1 MMKSFS
7 TSEKSGEM
15 RWSRMV
21 VLSGFFHIAL
31 FGMVILAPESFS
43 TRRPLGGIVY
53 EVDLVEMPG
62 GGAPKART
70 ASTPKEESKSAIPK
84 DAKAKRIEENVPKQ
98 EKPLIIAKKTS
109 EKEVTSA
116 KKPEISP
123 SELIE
128 RAISKIEKK
137 VKSEEHLDQALSKI
151 EQKTAEKTT
160 PEAGAG
166 REGAGKGGGGV
177 PGTVLQIYLMEVE
190 SLIRSN
196 WAYPANMESKKDLE
210 AIVVVMVKSDG
221 SILKTKLEKRSASP
235 IFDDS
240 VIKAVE
246 RSNPLPPF
254 PESYKRSYDEFEFN
268 FNLKGLKG
276 EN

>member
-1 MMKSFS
+1 MKPFS
-7 TSEKSGEM
+7 TGEKTGEM

-21 VLSGFFHIAL
+21 VLSVFLHVAL
-31 FGMVILAPESFS
+31 FVTMLLAPESFS

-62 GGAPKART
+62 GGPSKART
-70 ASTPKEESKSAIPK
+70 TPSLKEESKSAIPK
-84 DAKAKRIEENVPKQ
+84 DTKAKRIEENVPKQ

-109 EKEVTSA
+109 EKEVTPA
-116 KKPEISP
+116 KKPEVSP

-151 EQKTAEKTT
+151 EQKTTEKGS
-160 PEAGAG
+160 EDGAG
-166 REGAGKGGGGV
+166 REGVGKGGGGV

-190 SLIRSN
+190 SLIKSN
-196 WAYPANMESKKDLE
+196 WAYPASMESKKDLE
-210 AIVVVMVKSDG
+210 AIVVIMVKSDG
-221 SILKTKLEKRSASP
+221 TIVQTKLEKRSTSP

-254 PESYKRSYDEFEFN
+254 PEGYKRSYDEFEFN

-276 EN
+276 DN